1 MLRAFALAIAVG
13 LFGAQPVNAQFCSDD
28 GFSLYSGSYAMQGKL
43 HGAPYGDAPFWC
55 RLSIGTPGTIT
66 TVSCNPVLTSSGGVV
81 QIALGGQLQ
90 VNPACSVTGHVD
102 VNFSSAIT
110 RRYNVQGRLTHFEDW
125 DMHHFIAVGTN
136 GPISAPLS
144 IISMAAAR

>member
-1 MLRAFALAIAVG
+1 MLRAFALAIAVSV
-13 LFGAQPVNAQFCSDD
+13 FGAQPVNAQFCSED
-28 GFSLYSGSYAMQGKL
+28 GFSHYSGNYAVQGKL

-55 RLSIGTPGTIT
+55 KLDIGVLGTIT
-66 TVSCNPVLTSSGGVV
+66 TVSCNPVLTANGGVV

-90 VNPACSVTGHVD
+90 VNPACAVTGHID
-102 VNFSSAIT
+102 VNFSSAIR

-125 DMHHFIAVGTN
+125 PMPHFIAIGTN

-144 IISMAAAR
+144 VMSIAAAS